1 MRKEDCYLLG
11 TIQRPHGLKGEVAVF
26 LDVDDPSVYTA
37 LESVF
42 VDQDGQLI
50 PFFIEALQI
59 GSQKNIFKFEE
70 IDSYEDAAELT
81 GYDLYLPLST
91 LPPLEGNAFY
101 YHEIIGFTLVDKES
115 GQVGEIRQVVSGMQD
130 LLVVDR
136 QGIEILVPLHDEL
149 IDRVDREQRQL
160 LMQLPEGLLD
170 VYLNPNNTPDDED

>member
-1 MRKEDCYLLG
+1 MRKDDCYQLG
-11 TIQRPHGLKGEVAVF
+11 IIQRPHGLKGEVAVF

-50 PFFIEALQI
+50 PFFIEELQI
-59 GSQKNIFKFEE
+59 GSQKVILKFEE
-70 IDSYEDAAELT
+70 VDSYEEAAELS
-81 GYDLYLPLST
+81 GLELYLPLST

-101 YHEIIGFTLVDKES
+101 YHEIIGFQLVDQES
-115 GQVGEIRQVVSGMQD
+115 GPVGEIREVVSGMQD

-149 IDRVDREQRQL
+149 ISEVKREQREL
-160 LMQLPEGLLD
+160 HMQLPEGLLD
-170 VYLNPNNTPDDED
+170 IYLNPNNNPDDED